1 MSFEQERERLV
12 RDIAVVCFE
21 SVLSLSFERASDV
34 LIFVLS
40 FYQQGIASAT
50 QLMTQ
55 LNANLEALD
64 AAGEPIDAH
73 SALWLNFYDSQSV
86 AEPLADDLTDNGG
99 ASQRR

>member
-40 FYQQGIASAT
+40 T
-50 QLMTQ
+50 
-55 LNANLEALD
+55 NRALRLQ
-64 AAGEPIDAH
+64 H
-73 SALWLNFYDSQSV
+73 SS
-86 AEPLADDLTDNGG
+86 
-99 ASQRR
+99 

>member
-1 MSFEQERERLV
+1 
-12 RDIAVVCFE
+12 
-21 SVLSLSFERASDV
+21 
-34 LIFVLS
+34 
-40 FYQQGIASAT
+40 
-50 QLMTQ
+50 MTQ